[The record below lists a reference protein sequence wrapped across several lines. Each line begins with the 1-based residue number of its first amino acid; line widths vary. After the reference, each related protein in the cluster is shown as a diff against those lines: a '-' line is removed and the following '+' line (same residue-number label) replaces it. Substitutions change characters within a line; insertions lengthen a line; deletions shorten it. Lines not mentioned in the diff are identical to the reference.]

1 MTLAEEIKRIKRI
14 QKYLIVITTVMTLS
28 DIITKA
34 GNLILSIM

>member
-14 QKYLIVITTVMTLS
+14 QKYLIVITTVMILS